1 SLFSYML
8 HSLSI
13 LSFSTDTPSTQI
25 YTLSLHDALPI
36 WATIALAL
44 LAAST
49 LPCGSK
55 ASWLTLADTNNM
67 AEPFLQAATQAP
79 QPMHDA
85 ASIASSA
92 ASLGI
97 GIAFA
102 SGTPPVLTETYP
114 PAIMILSNAERS
126 TIRSLITGNAAERQG
141 SIVIT
146 SPSLNLRMCN
156 WQVVTPSSG
165 PCG

>member
-79 QPMHDA
+79 QPMHD
-85 ASIASSA
+85 
-92 ASLGI
+92 
-97 GIAFA
+97 
-102 SGTPPVLTETYP
+102 
-114 PAIMILSNAERS
+114 RS
-126 TIRSLITGNAAERQG
+126 EEH
-141 SIVIT
+141 T
-146 SPSLNLRMCN
+146 SELQSRENLVCRLLLEKKKN
-156 WQVVTPSSG
+156 K
-165 PCG
+165 